1 MEGGG
6 ISFGAC
12 SRHRPDGWNDAGH
25 YPMAAPAALKSGG
38 LTPFPFLR
46 FFFDFRVFCVGRR
59 VEFVPPN
66 ERRDQVGS
74 ATAE

>member
-1 MEGGG
+1 
-6 ISFGAC
+6 
-12 SRHRPDGWNDAGH
+12 
-25 YPMAAPAALKSGG
+25 MAAPAALKSGG